1 MEARRTLLEGRRTVE
16 SLKAERELYRAH
28 PENPYLQGKEFFSI
42 AVCLMRLLKDLPEL
56 AEDEGMD
63 EFILW
68 SKREI
73 DLGDYALPV

>member
-1 MEARRTLLEGRRTVE
+1 MQEKRTIEEGRKTVE
-16 SLKAERELYRAH
+16 NLKADRELYRAH

-42 AVCLMRLLKDLPEL
+42 AVCLMRLLKELPEL

-68 SKREI
+68 AKRKIE
-73 DLGDYALPV
+73 LGDYALPV